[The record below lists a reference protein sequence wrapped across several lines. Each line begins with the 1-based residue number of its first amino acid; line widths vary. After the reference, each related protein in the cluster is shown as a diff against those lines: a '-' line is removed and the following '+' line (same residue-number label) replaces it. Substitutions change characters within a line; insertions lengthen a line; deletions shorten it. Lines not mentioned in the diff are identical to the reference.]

1 MTVGAWLGFAV
12 VMLVVAVILERW
24 QQRRHPEKHADRAR
38 FKVDKVALVVCLSIV
53 LVVIALVIVLRLIS

>member
-38 FKVDKVALVVCLSIV
+38 LKVDKVALVVCLSIV
-53 LVVIALVIVLRLIS
+53 LVVIVLVIVLRLIS